1 MRWAPDREDRAAWS
15 AAGGVVTIA
24 AAAVAVVSPL
34 WPLFAALAAL
44 GFYCVLAPLLHW
56 WPHTHGRQPVEPL
69 TSFELWLQGR
79 IQAAATIARQREV
92 RGDKQYLHMMED
104 WHNKNAWEMMVKNGA
119 SHLVGSYQGDDVE
132 APHDERYYLHRLAWL
147 EDTFRKL
154 RK

>member
-56 WPHTHGRQPVEPL
+56 WPWQPAEPFS
-69 TSFELWLQGR
+69 SFELWLQRR
-79 IQAAATIARQREV
+79 IQVAATIARQRKV
-92 RGDKQYLHMMED
+92 RGDKQYLHMMEE
-104 WHNKNAWEMMVKNGA
+104 WHNTNAFEMMFKNGA
-119 SHLVGSYQGDDVE
+119 SHLVGSYQGDDVD
-132 APHDERYYLHRLAWL
+132 APHDERYYIQRLAWL